1 MSLCLSP
8 DDTRIDTP
16 YIDTPYTALTPDS
29 LGARLRRLFLSAA
42 DQDTADLMP
51 APRVERSAFRQSAP
65 GGPAREEINALLL

>member
-16 YIDTPYTALTPDS
+16 YTALTPES

-51 APRVERSAFRQSAP
+51 APRVQRSAFRQPAA

>member
-16 YIDTPYTALTPDS
+16 YTALTPDG
-29 LGARLRRLFLSAA
+29 LGARLRRLFLSVA

-51 APRVERSAFRQSAP
+51 APRVERAAFRQPAL
-65 GGPAREEINALLL
+65 GRPARQEINGLLL